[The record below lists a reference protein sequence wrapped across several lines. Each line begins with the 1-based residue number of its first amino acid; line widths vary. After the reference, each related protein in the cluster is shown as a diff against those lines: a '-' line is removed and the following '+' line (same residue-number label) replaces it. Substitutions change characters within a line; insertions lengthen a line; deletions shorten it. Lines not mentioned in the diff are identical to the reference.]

1 MSKTFQPN
9 TNYQTISF
17 NGLALHPTFSV
28 YLFEIEKE
36 KQKYFYVGMT
46 GDSHY
51 PSARSILHRL
61 AGHIDLSSRST
72 QSQFIKALKE
82 KVFDKEELNREK
94 LAQLTIQL
102 HHWPIEGFTS
112 LNNKDGFKNLDK
124 SSADYKAYKA
134 IQTKVLALESK
145 IIGEYNDRLLN
156 KTKGDSNAEIEVE
169 FQGIYDEIKKII
181 EG

>member
-1 MSKTFQPN
+1 MSNQPN

-51 PSARSILHRL
+51 PSVRSILHRL
-61 AGHIDLSSRST
+61 TGHIDLSSRST

-82 KVFDKEELNREK
+82 KVFVKEILNREE
-94 LAQLTIQL
+94 LEQLSIQL
-102 HHWPIEGFTS
+102 HHWPVEGFTPIS
-112 LNNKDGFKNLDK
+112 EDEFKNLDK
-124 SSADYKAYKA
+124 AYADYKAYKA

-145 IIGEYNDRLLN
+145 IIGEYHDRLLN
-156 KTKGDSNAEIEVE
+156 KTKGDSNAKIEVG

-181 EG
+181 EA